1 MGKNEVVK
9 QEQNELSNS
18 EKFSTYVIKEYGSQV
33 SNAGELSHY
42 KQKLI
47 QGYYVGIS
55 KALEN
60 QEIARISKN
69 STNKDKSYNNDLPV
83 IWQNVDMQ
91 QLAIDVRNF
100 SDLELDMMQ
109 PNHLNAIPIK
119 DKKKNKYVVR
129 FIKGYAGIQYLSLRY
144 AIEKPK
150 NVIVEL
156 IYTNDVF
163 KAIKKNRENN
173 IESYDFEI
181 VNAFDRGEIIGGF
194 GYLEYDDPKKNKLII
209 MTRKDMDKRK
219 PKYAS
224 AEFWGGKVKEWKNGK
239 QVEVDSDGWLEE
251 MLMKTLKRE
260 VYSPKNIEL
269 DPRKIDDS
277 YNYVNQLDSSYAN
290 QDRLEEIEENANT
303 EEFIIEEPIPD
314 KELEKTE
321 TVENNEII
329 EQADVEGWQKE
340 S

>member
-1 MGKNEVVK
+1 MGKELV
-9 QEQNELSNS
+9 EQKSTELSNS
-18 EKFSTYVIKEYGSQV
+18 EKFSNYVIKEYGSQV
-33 SNAGELSHY
+33 SNAGELSPY

-47 QGYYVGIS
+47 QGYYVAIS

-60 QEIARISKN
+60 QEAQRISKN
-69 STNKDKSYNNDLPV
+69 GSNKDKGYNNDLPC
-83 IWQNVDMQ
+83 IWQNVDMV

-109 PNHLNAIPIK
+109 PNHLSAIPIK

-150 NVIVEL
+150 NVITEL
-156 IYTNDVF
+156 IYSTDVF
-163 KAIKKNRENN
+163 KAIKKNRDNN

-181 VNAFDRGEIIGGF
+181 TNAFNRGEIIGGF
-194 GYLEYDDPKKNKLII
+194 GYIEYDDARKNKLII

-219 PKYAS
+219 PKYAA
-224 AEFWGGKVKEWKNGK
+224 AEFWGGKTKEWVGGK
-239 QVEVDSDGWLEE
+239 QVDVETDGWLDE

-277 YNYVNQLDSSYAN
+277 YNYVNQLESTYAN
-290 QDRLEEIEENANT
+290 QDRLEEIEQFANS
-303 EEFIIEEPIPD
+303 EELVIQEPIPTT
-314 KELEKTE
+314 EQKTE
-321 TVENNEII
+321 VI
-329 EQADVEGWQKE
+329 EQAEVVEDWQKE

>member
-33 SNAGELSHY
+33 ANAGELSHY

-69 STNKDKSYNNDLPV
+69 ATNKDKAYNNDLPV

-156 IYTNDVF
+156 IYANDVF

-303 EEFIIEEPIPD
+303 EEFIIEEPVPD
-314 KELEKTE
+314 KEIEKAE
-321 TVENNEII
+321 PVENDEII
-329 EQADVEGWQKE
+329 EQSDCEDWQKE